1 MPSWAAISR
10 GSLSVAFSWNRKPIC
25 RRRFAGLQVSMQD
38 HSTNSFCHAPRSRAM
53 TGMCVRLPLPN
64 AANSEKIV
72 TTGGEIESAQSKG
85 GLE

>member
-1 MPSWAAISR
+1 
-10 GSLSVAFSWNRKPIC
+10 
-25 RRRFAGLQVSMQD
+25 
-38 HSTNSFCHAPRSRAM
+38 M